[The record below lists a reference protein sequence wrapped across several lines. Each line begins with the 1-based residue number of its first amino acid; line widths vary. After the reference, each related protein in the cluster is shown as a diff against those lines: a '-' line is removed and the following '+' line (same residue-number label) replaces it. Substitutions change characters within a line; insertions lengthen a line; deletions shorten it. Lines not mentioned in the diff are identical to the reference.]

1 VASSLQRRSPNFMPT
16 IMAACIIKSGRVVT
30 SNMGVGDY
38 RRRLV
43 DPHLCT
49 KAPQTP
55 QTRSQDCPSSL
66 TASSGML
73 TVKVMVKL

>member
-1 VASSLQRRSPNFMPT
+1 MLLVKSR
-16 IMAACIIKSGRVVT
+16 CIINSSRVVR

-38 RRRLV
+38 RRLV

-49 KAPQTP
+49 KAPHTP

-73 TVKVMVKL
+73 TGKVMVKL